1 MGADAKAEDLDVL
14 VAALL
19 TAPVI
24 EPGAKAPERIERF
37 TATLRE
43 LRRMGGVAKLRA
55 ESD

>member
-24 EPGAKAPERIERF
+24 APGAKAPERIERF

>member
-1 MGADAKAEDLDVL
+1 MGAGAKAEDLDVL

-19 TAPVI
+19 TVPVI

-37 TATLRE
+37 AATLRQ
-43 LRRMGGVAKLRA
+43 LRKMGGVAKLRA